1 MLADLTVPEARPIS
15 NDSTDSEPEVE
26 ERGVK
31 KWGLLRTIIG
41 TSKQENNT
49 KAGQVSQEVKE
60 KVSTPRPQVAT
71 QASDDSNSS
80 SQDDRPSFRPFT
92 FKFSLEWADRLDRRL
107 QTPGPMRIAPPKLPM
122 PAQTLLNESRPATH
136 ASLSPPGTIDSVYTD
151 AQSTASDG
159 NKSVELQAREPR
171 GEAKASA
178 KYTGRALAEWMLV
191 VMECGSFFDRRKS
204 EGVPGNRWV
213 ETPSLG
219 VESFKKPG

>member
-1 MLADLTVPEARPIS
+1 
-15 NDSTDSEPEVE
+15 
-26 ERGVK
+26 
-31 KWGLLRTIIG
+31 
-41 TSKQENNT
+41 
-49 KAGQVSQEVKE
+49 
-60 KVSTPRPQVAT
+60 
-71 QASDDSNSS
+71 
-80 SQDDRPSFRPFT
+80 
-92 FKFSLEWADRLDRRL
+92 
-107 QTPGPMRIAPPKLPM
+107 
-122 PAQTLLNESRPATH
+122 
-136 ASLSPPGTIDSVYTD
+136 VYTD